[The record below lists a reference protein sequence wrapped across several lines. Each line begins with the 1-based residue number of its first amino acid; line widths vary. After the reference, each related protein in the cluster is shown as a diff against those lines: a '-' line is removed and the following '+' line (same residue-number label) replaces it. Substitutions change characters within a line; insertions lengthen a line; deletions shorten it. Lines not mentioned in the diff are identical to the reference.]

1 MGLILNEDRF
11 ITELILN
18 GSLEFSGI
26 DQESG
31 EVLYRFTD
39 KLKDFSPEL
48 HNESNLYFTQEMMEL
63 WEYGF
68 IEMDITERNPI
79 VRITGKALND
89 EEIQNLKTSNRLT
102 LKEII
107 KFLKSKK

>member
-1 MGLILNEDRF
+1 MGLVLNEDKF
-11 ITELILN
+11 MEELILN

-39 KLKDFSPEL
+39 KLKYFSPEL
-48 HNESNLYFTQEMMEL
+48 QNESNLYFTQEMMEL

-68 IEMDITERNPI
+68 IEMDITKKNPMI
-79 VRITGKALND
+79 SITKKALND
-89 EEIQNLKTSNRLT
+89 EEIKNLKTSNRLT

>member
-1 MGLILNEDRF
+1 MGLVLNEDKF
-11 ITELILN
+11 MEELILN

-26 DQESG
+26 YQESG

-68 IEMDITERNPI
+68 IHMDITQKNPI
-79 VRITGKALND
+79 VSITEKALND